1 MAWFDGFCEGIGES
15 MIDTGEQILGAG
27 LKVWKDSAQVVLQW
41 TTQDPSSFGGAWSM
55 VYSLFNMFFGIGA
68 SLMTLY
74 FVIGWLRESV
84 DIRSTFNLENM
95 FRIFLRLT
103 LTASLMTNAMSL
115 IRSVMSLAAALAGSI
130 GAKIATNYT
139 ASGIFD
145 SLTEG
150 VSGAGYIGVG
160 IVAILVGFIGML
172 VIIVCGVSILL
183 AVMSRFFKIFICI
196 PFAPVALASF
206 AGGHGLSQSG
216 ISWIKTFLAYTL
228 EVLVI
233 AITLVL
239 TYLLFRS
246 VGNLFDGGASGL
258 KGAVLMTVQLCCP
271 MLAAV
276 ANVKAAEGTIRKC
289 LGL

>member
-150 VSGAGYIGVG
+150 VSGAGYIYLC
-160 IVAILVGFIGML
+160 AI
-172 VIIVCGVSILL
+172 
-183 AVMSRFFKIFICI
+183 K
-196 PFAPVALASF
+196 
-206 AGGHGLSQSG
+206 
-216 ISWIKTFLAYTL
+216 K
-228 EVLVI
+228 
-233 AITLVL
+233 
-239 TYLLFRS
+239 
-246 VGNLFDGGASGL
+246 
-258 KGAVLMTVQLCCP
+258 
-271 MLAAV
+271 
-276 ANVKAAEGTIRKC
+276 
-289 LGL
+289 